1 MMTRWDLI
9 KEQEKKTKK
18 ALKSC
23 TMAKQYAGCGFKE
36 PVINGQGQCSGCRNP
51 DDDELESYCC
61 TCEHNEY
68 FVGEVT
74 A

>member
-1 MMTRWDLI
+1 VRTRWDLI
-9 KEQEKKTKK
+9 REQEKKTKK

-36 PVINGQGQCSGCRNP
+36 PVINGMGQCFGCRNP
-51 DDDELESYCC
+51 DDNELESYCC

-68 FVGEVT
+68 FIGEVI